1 MSQNGNNKGGKFHFN
16 KDVKDFANMTMKKY
30 KKDNKDFF
38 ESKKDLKKAYW
49 TDLIDLIPAA
59 IDFCV
64 SYGHINK
71 PEVQETKL
79 EIYKKIQDPD
89 FVKVLKKEIKH
100 DNDIKNIRL
109 LPIVIKEILMEAD
122 RANKEILAKDPGA
135 KPYDMSDLQELSLM
149 ILKKRMKKLVKEG
162 VSEGLAFDILSIIP
176 CKEALQKSQF
186 YRIHAFY
193 DTLYEH
199 AKGAT
204 IPFGEIVNIVFGDD
218 FTSALIVFAL
228 LERKEKFSK
237 LTDAQK
243 SLYLDINSW
252 CLNNMEKMSKTEVR
266 EIIETYIKGR
276 KKDEAQGKD
285 GTRRFV
291 FSSLPAN
298 DYEKINKVV
307 TAMIADNDSYK
318 KYL

>member
-1 MSQNGNNKGGKFHFN
+1 
-16 KDVKDFANMTMKKY
+16 MKKY
-30 KKDNKDFF
+30 KKENKDFF

-49 TDLIDLIPAA
+49 TDLIDLLPAA

-71 PEVQETKL
+71 PEVQEMKV

-89 FVKVLKKEIKH
+89 YVKILKKEIKH

-109 LPIVIKEILMEAD
+109 LPIIIKEILMEAD
-122 RANKEILAKDPGA
+122 RANKENLAKDPNA
-135 KPYDMSDLQELSLM
+135 KSYDMTDLQELSLLIM
-149 ILKKRMKKLVKEG
+149 KKHMKKLVKAG

-176 CKEALQKSQF
+176 CKEALEKSQF

-199 AKGAT
+199 AKGAA
-204 IPFGEIVNIVFGDD
+204 IPFADIVDIVFGEE
-218 FTSALIVFAL
+218 FVPALIVFAL

-243 SLYLDINSW
+243 TLYLDINSW
-252 CLNNMEKMSKTEVR
+252 CLNSMERMSKTEVKG
-266 EIIETYIKGR
+266 ILETYIKGR
-276 KKDEAQGKD
+276 KKDEGQGKD

-291 FSSLPAN
+291 FTSLPES
-298 DYEKINKVV
+298 DYEKIFKVV
-307 TAMIADNDSYK
+307 TSMIADNDSLK